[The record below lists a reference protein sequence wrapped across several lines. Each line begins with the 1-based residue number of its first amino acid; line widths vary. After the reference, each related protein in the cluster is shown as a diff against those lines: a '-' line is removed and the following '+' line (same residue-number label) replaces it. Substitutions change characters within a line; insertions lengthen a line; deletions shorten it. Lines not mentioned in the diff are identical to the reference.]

1 MTRLEG
7 LSDMEHLSGEAFVGT
22 LAYEYQASS
31 WGFAA
36 NAGYR
41 VQSYLEIPED
51 RWGHRFEYGAGV
63 HWTPGRF
70 GVKGEMLGSI
80 PVYAFKEGGQ
90 FPLEVLGSGH
100 GEITPHL
107 RVHLGA
113 GVGVSRGIGSP
124 KLRLFSMLEW
134 RPDLSKDN
142 DRDGIVNVRD
152 WCPNRPE
159 DMDEFRDKNGCPDLD
174 NDRDQVLDVEDAC
187 PLIPETYNEYLDE
200 DGCPDIAGQ
209 VLVQVV
215 GEERGS
221 ISVARVTAGER
232 ASIRV
237 IEGDVLTFP
246 VYGPVLT
253 VNVEA
258 EGHYPM
264 RRVAEIE
271 QNGEETV
278 LVFRLQQI
286 PENATGTPFDDSFLE
301 ALTLELEQS
310 MEFELDS
317 AVLGEEDWASLDEL
331 AAYLN
336 AHLEIRLIRVEGFA
350 DEVGA
355 SAYNYDLS
363 QRRAE
368 AVYTYLVDKGVAP
381 YRMQPI
387 ATGEALRSQHPVA
400 VRRVEFTVLIWADPE
415 NESAPSLPEGAP

>member
-1 MTRLEG
+1 
-7 LSDMEHLSGEAFVGT
+7 
-22 LAYEYQASS
+22 
-31 WGFAA
+31 
-36 NAGYR
+36 
-41 VQSYLEIPED
+41 
-51 RWGHRFEYGAGV
+51 
-63 HWTPGRF
+63 
-70 GVKGEMLGSI
+70 
-80 PVYAFKEGGQ
+80 
-90 FPLEVLGSGH
+90 
-100 GEITPHL
+100 
-107 RVHLGA
+107 
-113 GVGVSRGIGSP
+113 
-124 KLRLFSMLEW
+124 
-134 RPDLSKDN
+134 
-142 DRDGIVNVRD
+142 
-152 WCPNRPE
+152 
-159 DMDEFRDKNGCPDLD
+159 
-174 NDRDQVLDVEDAC
+174 
-187 PLIPETYNEYLDE
+187 
-200 DGCPDIAGQ
+200 
-209 VLVQVV
+209 
-215 GEERGS
+215 
-221 ISVARVTAGER
+221 
-232 ASIRV
+232 
-237 IEGDVLTFP
+237 VLTFP

-336 AHLEIRLIRVEGFA
+336 THPEIRLIRVEGFA